1 MICKKMGQAYF
12 FSFWNPTGHY
22 SLNLANKIER
32 DIALTILVLNKE
44 VGKKIAAGQ
53 KVDRSKYGNKSCFRN
68 ETFNGMTI
76 IIDGDWVL
84 PESGVV

>member
-1 MICKKMGQAYF
+1 M
-12 FSFWNPTGHY
+12 
-22 SLNLANKIER
+22 
-32 DIALTILVLNKE
+32 VLNKE

-84 PESGVV
+84 PESGKVEWDFLYFMERPNPNLTIT